1 MKLLVAFLILAW
13 VGSAAISYGVVELT
27 GDGPAG
33 EQGVQGVQGRQGDT
47 GRQGVQGLRGPEG
60 PQGPRGFTGDTG
72 SQGISLTSTTNY
84 DLEQLQREFDQ
95 YTRCVQFELYD
106 PC

>member
-27 GDGPAG
+27 GGGPDG
-33 EQGVQGVQGRQGDT
+33 EQGVQGRQGDT
-47 GRQGVQGLRGPEG
+47 GRQGMQGLSGPEG

-72 SQGISLTSTTNY
+72 SQGITLSTTSNY
-84 DLEQLQREFDQ
+84 DLEYCVDKLADAINFGNIVPA
-95 YTRCVQFELYD
+95 RC
-106 PC
+106 